1 LPLTSYQ
8 LEKENIPLSSICVVA
23 RTQSLLDQYESA
35 LKAKGIECLRI
46 QHRVSDDSGM
56 PGLRTATMHRVK
68 GLEFDV
74 MIIAGVNDGVIP
86 LATASADADSDFA
99 QIEVETKERSLL
111 YVAATRARHYV
122 LISCSGAPSKFVR

>member
-1 LPLTSYQ
+1 
-8 LEKENIPLSSICVVA
+8 VVA
-23 RTQSLLDQYESA
+23 RTQNLLNQYESA
-35 LKAKGIECLRI
+35 LEAKGIEHLRI
-46 QHRVSDDSGM
+46 QHQVSDDTGM

-86 LATASADADSDFA
+86 LVTASADADSDFA

-111 YVAATRARHYV
+111 YVAATRAKHYV
-122 LISCSGAPSKFVR
+122 LISCSGSPSKFVA